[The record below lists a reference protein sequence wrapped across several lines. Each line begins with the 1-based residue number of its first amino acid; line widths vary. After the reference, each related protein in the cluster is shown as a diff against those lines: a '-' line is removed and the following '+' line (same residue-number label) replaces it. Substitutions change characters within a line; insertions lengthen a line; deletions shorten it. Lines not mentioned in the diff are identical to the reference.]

1 MKCEHQGQYAHTH
14 THTHTYIYIKMEFR
28 TLELDIVSAEGLKN
42 VNFFY
47 AANVY
52 AMVSRNTSP
61 SAKLK
66 TCTSCQR
73 SDAEWQAPTYQMV
86 SKQTH

>member
-1 MKCEHQGQYAHTH
+1 
-14 THTHTYIYIKMEFR
+14 MEFR

-86 SKQTH
+86 GKQTH